1 MRGRWGQGSIL
12 TEKEIRRLDREVG
25 VCEGGAHTRAEH
37 TRAEHTRA
45 ARTTRACVRACVRA
59 AGLGIRCSGRAQR
72 RHMQPPGFEKRVL
85 CVRARGCVV
94 CSACSCRG
102 W

>member
-59 AGLGIRCSGRAQR
+59 CGWARYPL
-72 RHMQPPGFEKRVL
+72 L
-85 CVRARGCVV
+85 RAR
-94 CSACSCRG
+94 SAPAHATSRF
-102 W
+102 